1 MKQNIVNLTANL
13 PEEKKKRK
21 IKVAKYVKRL
31 KKQQILFTKQLT
43 FQNSATKASFIVTY
57 NLAKRNKPFW
67 RVY

>member
-21 IKVAKYVKRL
+21 IKAAKYVKRL

-43 FQNSATKASFIVTY
+43 FQNSATKASF
-57 NLAKRNKPFW
+57 LQSC
-67 RVY
+67 